1 MKLSK
6 KLLMKVFDFPTK
18 SINKIVEFF
27 DQYNMS
33 KDILQDKDYE
43 TQPN

>member
-1 MKLSK
+1 MQLSK
-6 KLLMKVFDFPTK
+6 KLLMKVFDFSTK

-27 DQYNMS
+27 DQYTMA